1 MVEAH
6 DLLSAMYMRAGQ
18 YGKAI
23 EECRL
28 VLKYS
33 PDDQSAMYHLLI
45 ALRHDGTDKHDEE
58 IASLASRLADAKRS
72 GMKEETDR
80 KRFKLV
86 EQPPASSEPAMQN

>member
-6 DLLSAMYMRAGQ
+6 DLLGAMYMRAGQ

-23 EECRL
+23 GECRL

-33 PDDQSAMYHLLI
+33 PADQSAMYHLLI
-45 ALRHDGTDKHDEE
+45 ALRHDGANKHDGE
-58 IASLASRLADAKRS
+58 IASLASRLADAKTS

-86 EQPPASSEPAMQN
+86 EQQPKFTE